1 MRASY
6 TKNKPPLQATWRFG
20 RAAAMIDWSKALVW
34 GLWGAMV
41 IAALL
46 FVWRFAANAPFYDE
60 WGMVPVLEGAT
71 SVDFAWLWA
80 PHNAHRIPVPR
91 LVLLGIY
98 AVGGWNFR
106 LAMAVN
112 VLLLAAAAALLM
124 RAVAANRGKSAYTDA
139 FFPAMLL
146 GWGHFENLLWGW
158 QITQVFAVFLALA
171 LLAIV
176 TRSGLRPVPA
186 TALASVLA
194 VVALPLSGV
203 PGLVYAP
210 GMALWLA
217 VVGGV
222 CLRDGKKA
230 LGVALWVGGTVT
242 LLLVPL
248 YFLNLTTTV
257 RGSVTLL
264 PLLKTMAAFLSQG
277 FGPATAA
284 FAPGFYAFALFLGL
298 FSVALVL
305 SALRSVDS
313 GVAGRAVAL
322 LLYLL
327 GPIALALAVGVARTG
342 MTRFPGRYFLLAA
355 PALAWVYCAC
365 SVSGE
370 SRRVSTLRA
379 VLATAAILSLAV
391 NYPVGLR
398 DAQKRAGAF
407 AAFTQDLRARA
418 PPSLLIARH
427 QRTLLPYPEEGGAY
441 YHAGLGRDFETLR
454 RNKIGVFADL
464 AQEHF
469 FEAVPIAEK
478 AVSETDGSA
487 IIWSLKPALCIA
499 GVSFEPPQRIS
510 AGPTNSVDDSLPYF
524 TIEWYSAGS
533 NFSRDRRYHDWPYV
547 GQGRS
552 VLWIFNEVASLRLH
566 VDDPERAFSPPVLT
580 LLLADPAACGSA
592 AR

>member
-176 TRSGLRPVPA
+176 TRSGLRPAPA

-222 CLRDGKKA
+222 CLRDG
-230 LGVALWVGGTVT
+230 
-242 LLLVPL
+242 
-248 YFLNLTTTV
+248 N
-257 RGSVTLL
+257 
-264 PLLKTMAAFLSQG
+264 
-277 FGPATAA
+277 
-284 FAPGFYAFALFLGL
+284 
-298 FSVALVL
+298 
-305 SALRSVDS
+305 
-313 GVAGRAVAL
+313 
-322 LLYLL
+322 
-327 GPIALALAVGVARTG
+327 
-342 MTRFPGRYFLLAA
+342 
-355 PALAWVYCAC
+355 LAWI
-365 SVSGE
+365 
-370 SRRVSTLRA
+370 A
-379 VLATAAILSLAV
+379 VC
-391 NYPVGLR
+391 R
-398 DAQKRAGAF
+398 
-407 AAFTQDLRARA
+407 
-418 PPSLLIARH
+418 
-427 QRTLLPYPEEGGAY
+427 
-441 YHAGLGRDFETLR
+441 
-454 RNKIGVFADL
+454 
-464 AQEHF
+464 
-469 FEAVPIAEK
+469 
-478 AVSETDGSA
+478 A
-487 IIWSLKPALCIA
+487 II
-499 GVSFEPPQRIS
+499 
-510 AGPTNSVDDSLPYF
+510 
-524 TIEWYSAGS
+524 
-533 NFSRDRRYHDWPYV
+533 
-547 GQGRS
+547 
-552 VLWIFNEVASLRLH
+552 VASL
-566 VDDPERAFSPPVLT
+566 PN
-580 LLLADPAACGSA
+580 
-592 AR
+592 